1 MKKLSFLFLL
11 FCASLAVAQKSKL
24 NQDKA
29 AIKSLAGCYKV
40 TFEFAETFAP
50 DTAYQYMDRKTDWAI
65 EYAFVVEE
73 TANKISLQHLLMV
86 NDTMIIK
93 HWRQDWIYENTELLA
108 YHKNHEWKK
117 ATITPQQAK
126 GTWTQKVYQ
135 VDDSPR
141 YESYGTWVHV
151 DGRHFWE
158 GTGDAPL
165 PRREATKPRL
175 DYNVMKR
182 HSHIELNAHGWIL
195 EQDNQKIMRSE
206 SGDKL
211 ICWEK
216 GFETFTSGEYNCTL
230 AIDYWAKNSAYWA
243 DVRKAWDDYYKGNQ
257 SLKFQLRVNDQMLF
271 QQLFRLENELSKNYD
286 SKKAIP
292 LIKQTIDQYLQKG

>member
-1 MKKLSFLFLL
+1 
-11 FCASLAVAQKSKL
+11 
-24 NQDKA
+24 
-29 AIKSLAGCYKV
+29 
-40 TFEFAETFAP
+40 
-50 DTAYQYMDRKTDWAI
+50 
-65 EYAFVVEE
+65 
-73 TANKISLQHLLMV
+73 
-86 NDTMIIK
+86 
-93 HWRQDWIYENTELLA
+93 
-108 YHKNHEWKK
+108 
-117 ATITPQQAK
+117 
-126 GTWTQKVYQ
+126 
-135 VDDSPR
+135 
-141 YESYGTWVHV
+141 
-151 DGRHFWE
+151 
-158 GTGDAPL
+158 
-165 PRREATKPRL
+165 
-175 DYNVMKR
+175 MKR